1 MSFDPTNTP
10 ATGENV
16 APAAPAA
23 STPSTPATPSVNA
36 TPATP
41 ATPAEDRSNWVPP
54 YRLRETTQ
62 KYEAALNAERARWQ
76 AEIEARERKIQ
87 ALAGVVPPENPQIDE
102 VKKQFG
108 QVFPGLNEMESLAP
122 QIKEF
127 LAQREEIEQ
136 LRNHVWGV
144 YNRNAMDRLYKN
156 AESTYGQPLNE
167 DARRTLGASFVGF
180 LQSNPDAYERYQ
192 SDPSVVD
199 EFWKSFEARFVN
211 PVRRSGIADTVN
223 RIPGALP
230 QDTPS
235 GAVAPSGGQVQPRN
249 TDERMAMALAAYRA
263 KGGNIGE
270 Y

>member
-1 MSFDPTNTP
+1 MSFDPNTP
-10 ATGENV
+10 AEATPS
-16 APAAPAA
+16 ATPAAPAA
-23 STPSTPATPSVNA
+23 PSAPQAATPPVTP

-41 ATPAEDRSNWVPP
+41 ATPSEDRSNWVPP

-62 KYEAALNAERARWQ
+62 KYEQALQAERAQWQ
-76 AEIEARERKIQ
+76 AQLEQERRKIQ
-87 ALAGVVPPENPQIDE
+87 ALTGVVPPENPQFDE

-108 QVFPGLNEMESLAP
+108 QVFPGLNEMETLAP

-136 LRNHVWGV
+136 LRQHVWGV

-156 AESTYGQPLNE
+156 AETTYGQPLSE
-167 DARRTLGASFVGF
+167 DARRTLGSSFVGY
-180 LQSNPDAYERYQ
+180 LQSNPEAYERYQ
-192 SDPSVVD
+192 SDPSIVD
-199 EFWKSFEARFVN
+199 EFWQSFEARFVS
-211 PVRRSGIADTVN
+211 PVRRNATVDTLN
-223 RIPGALP
+223 RIPGSLP

-235 GAVAPSGGQVQPRN
+235 GAVSMSGGPQKPAS
-249 TDERMAMALAAYRA
+249 TDERLAMALAAYKA